1 MTRFQ
6 STPAA
11 IGLCAVLGLSLSAC
25 SNNSAEF
32 ATDVERDHPV
42 QVVSRQVERPVT
54 VNTESLEL
62 SPEDTAQLDRFVADF
77 LQSGSGA
84 IEISVP
90 AGTGRDLALARAN
103 VIRSHV
109 IARGVR
115 PSEVQVRLSE
125 RSSDADAPLTVSYE
139 RYSVKL
145 PECGNFSKPMSLD
158 PRNLVSPNYGCSTQR
173 NVAAMVSN
181 PADLVRQRNQT
192 PADAQRRS
200 LVIQNY
206 QQGKVTESEISEQAE
221 AAGLTDIGN

>member
-90 AGTGRDLALARAN
+90 AGTARNLALARAN
-103 VIRSHV
+103 VIRSHI

-125 RSSDADAPLTVSYE
+125 RNTDADAPLTVSYE

-145 PECGNFSKPMSLD
+145 PECGDYSSTMSLD
-158 PRNLVSPNYGCSTQR
+158 PRNRVSPNFGCSTQR
-173 NVAAMVSN
+173 NVAAMVAN
-181 PADLVRQRNQT
+181 PADLVRQRNLA
-192 PADAQRRS
+192 PADAERRS

>member
-1 MTRFQ
+1 MTRFH
-6 STPAA
+6 SRPAA
-11 IGLCAVLGLSLSAC
+11 IGLCTALGLSLSAC
-25 SNNSAEF
+25 SNSGPEF
-32 ATDVERDHPV
+32 TTNVERDHPV

-54 VNTESLEL
+54 VSSENLAL

-115 PSEVQVRLSE
+115 PREVQIRLSDRE
-125 RSSDADAPLTVSYE
+125 ADAPLTVSYD

-145 PECGNFSKPMSLD
+145 PECGNFSKPMALE
-158 PRNLVSPNYGCSTQR
+158 PRNLVSPNFGCSSQR
-173 NVAAMVSN
+173 NIAAMVAN
-181 PADLVRQRNQT
+181 PADLVRPRDRM
-192 PADAQRRS
+192 PADAERRS

-206 QQGKVTESEISEQAE
+206 QRGDVTESAKSEQAE

>member
-1 MTRFQ
+1 MTRLQFP
-6 STPAA
+6 PAA
-11 IGLCAVLGLSLSAC
+11 IGLCAVLGLTVSAC

-42 QVVSRQVERPVT
+42 QVVSRHVERPVT
-54 VNTESLEL
+54 VNTESLSL
-62 SPEDTAQLDRFVADF
+62 SPEDTAQLDRFAADF

-84 IEISVP
+84 IEIAVP
-90 AGTGRDLALARAN
+90 AGSGRDLALARAN

-115 PSEVQVRLSE
+115 PNEVLIRLSA
-125 RSSDADAPLTVSYE
+125 RDTDADAPLTVSYE

-145 PECGNFSKPMSLD
+145 PECGDFSKTMTTE

-173 NVAAMVSN
+173 NIAAMIAN
-181 PADLVRQRNQT
+181 PADLVRMRGQT
-192 PADAQRRS
+192 PADAERRS

-206 QQGKVTESEISEQAE
+206 QQGKVTESEVSEQAE
-221 AAGLTDIGN
+221 AAGLTNIGN